1 MRKKFGGFK
10 KTLYFRRPNSR
21 FFLIKK
27 YFMND
32 TREHIIKTSMKLF
45 LQKNFKEVTM
55 KEIVEAT
62 GLSKG
67 AFYHYFE
74 SKEKVFEE
82 VVKHFYNHFLISDY
96 SHFPK
101 TSLKEFYEHYIKT
114 LSLPDEFDGMEYDT
128 NILIFFSDAYKKVPD
143 FLEIHT
149 AQRKKERWAWTQ
161 IIETAKRNKEIKTH
175 IPNEDLAIMFLFLAD
190 ATVMDTLAQKQGDDS
205 LKMMR
210 KNWDHLYDLIKT
222 NKKQG
227 TEFSKTTK

>member
-1 MRKKFGGFK
+1 
-10 KTLYFRRPNSR
+10 
-21 FFLIKK
+21 
-27 YFMND
+27 
-32 TREHIIKTSMKLF
+32 
-45 LQKNFKEVTM
+45 M
-55 KEIVEAT
+55 KEIVEET

-82 VVKHFYNHFLISDY
+82 VVKYFYNNFLISDY

-114 LSLPDEFDGMEYDT
+114 LETYDDFDYVGFDA
-128 NILIFFSDAYKKVPD
+128 NILMFFSDACKKVPD

-149 AQRKKERWAWTQ
+149 AQRKKERWGWIQ
-161 IIETAKRNKEIKTH
+161 VIETAKRNKEIKTH
-175 IPNEDLAIMFLFLAD
+175 IPNEDLAIMFLLLSD
-190 ATVMDTLAQKQGDDS
+190 ATIMDTLSQKQGHES
-205 LKMMR
+205 LKMMK

-227 TEFSKTTK
+227 SEK